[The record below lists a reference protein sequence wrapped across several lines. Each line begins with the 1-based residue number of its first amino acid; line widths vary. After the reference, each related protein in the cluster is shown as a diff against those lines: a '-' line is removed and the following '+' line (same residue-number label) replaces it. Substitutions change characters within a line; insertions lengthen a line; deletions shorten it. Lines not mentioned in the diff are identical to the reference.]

1 MPGDPVL
8 LLGIEARRLRVCP
21 PPVSQAAVRRRTSPE
36 EPFLCVEWLGIVG
49 RSEASDVAVARR
61 TRGTVRSERAKGGSK
76 GWSKQGME

>member
-36 EPFLCVEWLGIVG
+36 EPFLCVE
-49 RSEASDVAVARR
+49 
-61 TRGTVRSERAKGGSK
+61 
-76 GWSKQGME
+76 